1 MDLLVEEVKVWNT
14 PLIGAYML
22 WQFTRGFCE
31 NHPSGDAPVG
41 LMHFLANAILT
52 SQNLTERISNQRADL
67 QSYIRSF
74 EDKKE
79 SDLLLAI
86 HERVKEKRQYTLES
100 IDVAVSEGLLVWDL
114 ETAKLYPKDLPKRP
128 SRGKNIKP
136 TLSRNGVKA
145 HSLGSWFAQHDLP
158 SITTYLKVV
167 L

>member
-1 MDLLVEEVKVWNT
+1 MSILVEEVKIWNT

-22 WQFTRGFCE
+22 WEFTKGFSDS
-31 NHPSGDAPVG
+31 HPDGDAPIG

-52 SQNLTERISNQRADL
+52 NPNLTERISNQRADL

-79 SDLLLAI
+79 SDLLLTI

-114 ETAKLYPKDLPKRP
+114 ESAKLYPKYLRKKP
-128 SRGKNIKP
+128 SKGKNIKP
-136 TLSRNGVKA
+136 SLSRIGFKA
-145 HSLGSWFAQHDLP
+145 NILGSWFAQHNLP